1 MGLEKLVAIENQ
13 GFSKEGRSF
22 RLRVSGTLAL
32 CGRSPGS
39 VGAPLVRQRE
49 AAVCSVL
56 RRSRPARALASVP
69 APARVR
75 TRCPRVATDEFHVTE
90 DRKWCDC
97 LLCLQPL
104 KVVDPDHPLA
114 MLVRKAQADSPAPT
128 PPAADG
134 AAGQPSQ
141 VEYAADCEYLALRP
155 GCTCTAQPPGGSP
168 GGRRVWQRCPAE
180 LSLGSSGLAIHS
192 MRPHPVLGHLEVL
205 SRKSFESVWTRS
217 HYQVL
222 LNDFA

>member
-56 RRSRPARALASVP
+56 RRSRPARALATVP

-141 VEYAADCEYLALRP
+141 VEYAADCEYLA
-155 GCTCTAQPPGGSP
+155 CAQAAPARLSRQGAPQAGGGS
-168 GGRRVWQRCPAE
+168 GRGVLQSCH
-180 LSLGSSGLAIHS
+180 SGLQA
-192 MRPHPVLGHLEVL
+192 
-205 SRKSFESVWTRS
+205 
-217 HYQVL
+217 
-222 LNDFA
+222 

>member
-39 VGAPLVRQRE
+39 VGAPPVRQRE

-128 PPAADG
+128 PPAAADG

-155 GCTCTAQPPGGSP
+155 GCTCTAQPPGGP
-168 GGRRVWQRCPAE
+168 QAGG
-180 LSLGSSGLAIHS
+180 GSGRGVLQSCHSGLQA
-192 MRPHPVLGHLEVL
+192 
-205 SRKSFESVWTRS
+205 
-217 HYQVL
+217 
-222 LNDFA
+222 